1 VASLTLALTAWLHP
15 QLVPLLALIA
25 VTMLAF
31 AALDVGEVV
40 HQFDIDKDG
49 LAVLAAVIAG
59 LHGGAAL
66 VAAPLASWAR
76 HPGAGSPGTAGTIAA

>member
-1 VASLTLALTAWLHP
+1 
-15 QLVPLLALIA
+15 VPLLALVA

-31 AALDVGEVV
+31 EALDVREVV

-59 LHGGAAL
+59 LHGGAAV
-66 VAAPLASWAR
+66 VAVTLASRAR
-76 HPGAGSPGTAGTIAA
+76 HSGAGSPGTAGTIAA